1 VGPAAAVA
9 SALKRAD
16 SYQFRINYEPGTRA
30 LQILSANDLKTAGV
44 SAITRALEH
53 EREAGV
59 TVRGH
64 LRYVVLE
71 AEEFQ
76 RLRDLDLEL
85 ALQETRADVAAGRSV
100 QESVDDHLARLDAL
114 AAERP

>member
-1 VGPAAAVA
+1 M
-9 SALKRAD
+9 
-16 SYQFRINYEPGTRA
+16 
-30 LQILSANDLKTAGV
+30 QILSANELKTAGV

-59 TVRGH
+59 TVRGR

-76 RLRDLDLEL
+76 RLRDLELEL
-85 ALQETRADVAAGRSV
+85 ALQETSADVAAGRCV

-114 AAERP
+114 RLSGLELDPSVHGALQPARGPFSAASP